1 MDINIQMIDEVSII
15 FFWVG
20 LSGLIDRFIN
30 NPLILPSKKYVYMIL
45 VLIAIFIK
53 L

>member
-1 MDINIQMIDEVSII
+1 MDINIKMLDEVSII

-20 LSGLIDRFIN
+20 LSGLIDRFIS
-30 NPLILPSKKYVYMIL
+30 NPLIIPSKKYVYMIL
-45 VLIAIFIK
+45 VLIAIFLK